1 MTHNHPQ
8 HSFWNI
14 FYSYFYSSFDISVE
28 EKSLLLCI
36 LVQGRLNSFKRVHSL
51 HDLFIWIKKKAGK
64 TRFRQI
70 ESWLYTSETEGKQT
84 KTKNIHETHQS
95 TRYRHQSND
104 SFELCI
110 LKCRVPFT
118 LYTHPARYSLTSVNL
133 WCYHYKC
140 ERWLTM
146 TPKLETNWHIANMLL
161 PNSTEYTNLI
171 KCWTTSIQNRFKGKT
186 LYRLVALS
194 EIRQKK
200 QLRSFDL
207 SFELMFF
214 EGTLMEQMDE
224 MKNVLA
230 QLLCNFTSNN
240 NNMSLAVGQ
249 VFYAIFRN
257 VVAISR
263 QQLKRYW
270 MRLVSFNLIDYAEL
284 LCSQLTQIRVEEYIR
299 YEAEQRK
306 KNQWI

>member
-1 MTHNHPQ
+1 MQRKKTGQTIQLNRELITYKQRPKTTH
-8 HSFWNI
+8 
-14 FYSYFYSSFDISVE
+14 
-28 EKSLLLCI
+28 
-36 LVQGRLNSFKRVHSL
+36 
-51 HDLFIWIKKKAGK
+51 KK
-64 TRFRQI
+64 QQN
-70 ESWLYTSETEGKQT
+70 KQ
-84 KTKNIHETHQS
+84 KPVHETHRS
-95 TRYRHQSND
+95 TRHIDINHTTHLSCVYFFEMSCAVHDIHTRARARGPWIYGVIITNASND
-104 SFELCI
+104 LQWHQNW
-110 LKCRVPFT
+110 KP
-118 LYTHPARYSLTSVNL
+118 
-133 WCYHYKC
+133 
-140 ERWLTM
+140 
-146 TPKLETNWHIANMLL
+146 NWHIANMLL